1 MADVKENVKATTK
14 VPKEE
19 RVEVFVPKGAVN
31 DDPNLYVSV
40 NGENFLLPKGQVSL
54 VPPYIKAAIERSY
67 GAQAFQE
74 KRSNA
79 LIEKTLHPTNQ

>member
-1 MADVKENVKATTK
+1 MANEKTTTK
-14 VPKEE
+14 VEE
-19 RVEVFVPKGAVN
+19 RVDVFVPKGLAN

-40 NGENFLLPKGQVSL
+40 NGENFLLPKGQVSS
-54 VPPYIKAAIERSY
+54 VPPYVKASIERSY

-79 LIEKTLHPTNQ
+79 LLEKTKRPTNG

>member
-1 MADVKENVKATTK
+1 MADEKTNVKA
-14 VPKEE
+14 PKEE
-19 RVEVFVPKGAVN
+19 RVEVFVPKGYAN

-40 NGENFLLPKGQVSL
+40 NGENFLLPRGQMSL
-54 VPPYIKAAIERSY
+54 VPPHIKAAIERSY

-79 LIEKTLHPTNQ
+79 LIEKTKHPTNQ

>member
-1 MADVKENVKATTK
+1 MADEKTNVKA
-14 VPKEE
+14 PKEE
-19 RVEVFVPKGAVN
+19 RIEVFIPKGIAN

>member
-1 MADVKENVKATTK
+1 MANEKTTN
-14 VPKEE
+14 KEE
-19 RVEVFVPKGAVN
+19 RVEVFVPKGLKN

-40 NGENFLLPKGQVSL
+40 NGENFLLPRGQISL

-79 LIEKTLHPTNQ
+79 LIEKTKQPTNA

>member
-1 MADVKENVKATTK
+1 MATTTNK
-14 VPKEE
+14 SD
-19 RVEVFVPKGAVN
+19 RVEVFIPKGLAN

-40 NGENFLLPKGQVSL
+40 NGENFLLPKGQTHM

-79 LIEKTLHPTNQ
+79 LIEKTKNPTNR

>member
-1 MADVKENVKATTK
+1 MANEKKTE
-14 VPKEE
+14 KEE
-19 RVEVFVPKGAVN
+19 RVEVFVPKGLAN

-40 NGENFLLPKGQVSL
+40 NGENFLIPRGQTSM

-67 GAQAFQE
+67 GAIAYQE

-79 LIEKTLHPTNQ
+79 LIEKTKYPTNG

>member
-1 MADVKENVKATTK
+1 MAEIKENKST
-14 VPKEE
+14 KEE
-19 RVEVFVPKGAVN
+19 RVEVFVPKGTAN

-67 GAQAFQE
+67 GAQAYQE
-74 KRSNA
+74 KSSNA
-79 LIEKTLHPTNQ
+79 LIAKTLRPTNQ

>member
-1 MADVKENVKATTK
+1 MANEKTIKN
-14 VPKEE
+14 EE
-19 RVEVFVPKGAVN
+19 RVEVFVPKGLAN

-54 VPPYIKAAIERSY
+54 VPPYIKAAIERSW
-67 GAQAFQE
+67 GAQAFRE

-79 LIEKTLHPTNQ
+79 LLEKTKRPTNATA

>member
-1 MADVKENVKATTK
+1 MANEKTTK
-14 VPKEE
+14 NDVE
-19 RVEVFVPKGAVN
+19 REDVFVPKGLAN

-40 NGENFLLPKGQVSL
+40 NGENFLLPKGQVSN
-54 VPPYIKAAIERSY
+54 VPIYVKAAIERSY

-79 LIEKTLHPTNQ
+79 LIEKTKRPTNQQ

>member
-1 MADVKENVKATTK
+1 MADEKTNVKA
-14 VPKEE
+14 PKEE
-19 RVEVFVPKGAVN
+19 RVEVFIPKGIAN

-54 VPPYIKAAIERSY
+54 VPPHIKAAIERSY

-79 LIEKTLHPTNQ
+79 LIEKTLRPTNQQ

>member
-1 MADVKENVKATTK
+1 MANEKTTTK
-14 VPKEE
+14 DE
-19 RVEVFVPKGAVN
+19 RVEVFIPKGLAN

-40 NGENFLLPKGQVSL
+40 NGENFLLPKGQASK

-79 LIEKTLHPTNQ
+79 LIEKTKSPTNA

>member
-1 MADVKENVKATTK
+1 MASEKTNNN
-14 VPKEE
+14 EE
-19 RVEVFVPKGAVN
+19 RVEVFIPKGLAN

-40 NGENFLLPKGQVSL
+40 NGENFLLPKGQMSK

-79 LIEKTLHPTNQ
+79 LIEKTKNPTNA

>member
-1 MADVKENVKATTK
+1 MASEKTNNN
-14 VPKEE
+14 EE
-19 RVEVFVPKGAVN
+19 RVEVFIPKGLAN

-40 NGENFLLPKGQVSL
+40 NGENFLLPKGQVSK

-79 LIEKTLHPTNQ
+79 LIEKTKSPTNA

>member
-1 MADVKENVKATTK
+1 MANEKTTK
-14 VPKEE
+14 DVE
-19 RVEVFVPKGAVN
+19 RVDVFVPKGLAN

-40 NGENFLLPKGQVSL
+40 NGENFLLPKGQVSN
-54 VPPYIKAAIERSY
+54 VPVYVKASIERSY

-79 LIEKTLHPTNQ
+79 LLEKTKRPTNQQ